1 MRRDKIVARHDT
13 IGYSTVTLT
22 ARVELT
28 KRREKDGGCG
38 NTKIKIKRERERGE
52 RVRESRDGEDA
63 QFVRI
68 TNR

>member
-1 MRRDKIVARHDT
+1 MEV
-13 IGYSTVTLT
+13 
-22 ARVELT
+22 VEIL
-28 KRREKDGGCG
+28 RSRERERE
-38 NTKIKIKRERERGE
+38 RERERGE